1 MSKNIL
7 IIPLFLLFTLFTLSS
22 CVTGFKV
29 TGDKS
34 NIKGQTL
41 AVIAGLKNEESF
53 LFAQHLTEE
62 LQKNSNFKVLS
73 QEQIKSKLGYYPI
86 NIQGPYDNF
95 SIDEIMEDYSITDLA
110 KIKEIQNKLGVDN
123 ILIIWAPIHLKH
135 TGDGYTGDIYE
146 IHSIN
151 QFFSFPGCQ
160 EVGRGKFK
168 AGYVSGFVIGVK
180 VKRNFN
186 DGIKQGCEMLAKNI
200 VKETNMLKQN

>member
-1 MSKNIL
+1 MSKKIR

-73 QEQIKSKLGYYPI
+73 QEEIKSKLDIYPD
-86 NIQGPYDNF
+86 NIKGPYAKF
-95 SIDEIMEDYSITDLA
+95 SIEKIVEDYNNTDLN
-110 KIKEIQNKLGVDN
+110 KIKDIQNKLGVDN
-123 ILIIWAPIHLKH
+123 ILIIWAPIHLKN

-180 VKRNFN
+180 VKRNLN
-186 DGIKQGCEMLAKNI
+186 DGIKQGSEMLAKNI

>member
-1 MSKNIL
+1 MSKNIR

-34 NIKGQTL
+34 NIKGPTL

-73 QEQIKSKLGYYPI
+73 QEQIKSKLSIYPD
-86 NIQGPYDNF
+86 NIKGPYAKF
-95 SIDEIMEDYSITDLA
+95 SIEKIVEDYNNTDLN
-110 KIKEIQNKLGVDN
+110 KIKDIQNKLGVDN
-123 ILIIWAPIHLKH
+123 ILIIWAPIHLKN

-151 QFFSFPGCQ
+151 QFFSFPGCK

-168 AGYVSGFVIGVK
+168 AGYASGFVIGVK
-180 VKRNFN
+180 VKRNLN
-186 DGIKQGCEMLAKNI
+186 DGIKQGSEMLAKNI

>member
-1 MSKNIL
+1 MSKKIR

-73 QEQIKSKLGYYPI
+73 QEQIKSKLSIYPD
-86 NIQGPYDNF
+86 NIKGPYAKF
-95 SIDEIMEDYSITDLA
+95 SIEKIVEDYNNTDLN
-110 KIKEIQNKLGVDN
+110 KIKDIQNKLGVDN
-123 ILIIWAPIHLKH
+123 ILIIWAPIHLKN

-151 QFFSFPGCQ
+151 QFFSFPGCK

-168 AGYVSGFVIGVK
+168 AGYASGFVIGVK
-180 VKRNFN
+180 VKRNLN
-186 DGIKQGCEMLAKNI
+186 DGIKQGSEMLAKNI